1 MKQQIEL
8 VIRLQRLDLQTGE
21 LDREIA
27 SLPKH
32 LASIEKTLDSHIRKL
47 DADKA
52 TLAANQ
58 KERRSLDGEIQ
69 VQQQKAAK
77 LRDQMNSAKTNE
89 QFRAFQHEIAFC
101 EQAIRK
107 LEDRVLELMLEAE
120 ELEVN
125 VKAAEASLTREKEQV
140 LKEQTTA
147 REKTA
152 EDKRLLS
159 LISEQRQQIVV
170 QLEAEVSRLYE
181 RARKRYGG
189 LAVSDGTEGR
199 CSACHL
205 DMRPQVFQEL
215 RRGEKLLTC
224 EYCGRILYYNPP
236 MTVDT
241 QTGAPVAAGEG
252 TRVDMT

>member
-1 MKQQIEL
+1 MKRQVEL
-8 VIRLQRLDLQTGE
+8 VIALQQLDLRTNE
-21 LDREIA
+21 LEREIA

-32 LASIEKTLDSHIRKL
+32 LASLEKTLDAHIRKL
-47 DADKA
+47 EADKA

-58 KERRSLDGEIQ
+58 KERRSFDGEIQ
-69 VQQQKAAK
+69 LQQQKASK

-107 LEDRVLELMLEAE
+107 AEDRVLELMLEAE
-120 ELEVN
+120 TLEAN
-125 VKAAEASLTREKEQV
+125 VKAAEASLAREKEQV
-140 LKEQTTA
+140 EKEQALA
-147 REKTA
+147 RDKTA
-152 EDKRLLS
+152 EDKNLLQQ
-159 LISEQRQQIVV
+159 IGQQRQEIIA
-170 QLEAEVSRLYE
+170 QLEPDVSRLYD

-189 LAVSDGTEGR
+189 VAVSDGTEGR

-205 DMRPQVFQEL
+205 DIRLQVFQEL

-236 MTVDT
+236 VAFDT
-241 QTGAPVAAGEG
+241 QTGAPVSAEGG